1 MLDIQEIYREHP
13 SEMRSLVR
21 NDTTMYPVAV
31 AAEDYMER
39 SVKRGP
45 PGACNNSIHVNEM
58 QIIKTLIPK

>member
-1 MLDIQEIYREHP
+1 M
-13 SEMRSLVR
+13 R

-45 PGACNNSIHVNEM
+45 PGACNNTIHVNEM